1 MSAESIPNFLKSRPV
16 EAVDHV
22 AFCRSGLTAELERT
36 TEAIKV
42 IDLRIDETSETLV
55 RLQRQLAEDRD
66 ELQQLE
72 RAQRAVK
79 RGIAELDGVQ
89 L

>member
-1 MSAESIPNFLKSRPV
+1 MSAEPIPNFLKSRPV

-22 AFCRSGLTAELERT
+22 AFCRSGLAAELDRT
-36 TEAIKV
+36 TDAIKV
-42 IDLRIDETSETLV
+42 IDLRMEEATETLA